1 VRIAVLLDRWHA
13 EGGGLEE
20 WLRAVAPELGARGHQ
35 VLLIARAA
43 DAAPPAGVLGV
54 PAAARWP
61 LPRPWRDA
69 ADARARVQ
77 AAAESGADAVLDLRA
92 SRCPGAVW
100 FAMGGFGPA
109 REAAPISARRRALL
123 RLEAESVRC
132 AAAAV
137 APSPLVARALRA
149 FRPELPVRV
158 LPLPL
163 LGPVPEAPGPDAEA
177 LAGRRPLTVFF
188 CGRDPE
194 RHGLEPALAWFAAL
208 RRQLPEARLET
219 WTRGRADA
227 AGVTAHGWNGGFRAA
242 LGRADLLLHPTR
254 YDSFSLVCLEAAAAG
269 VPVLT
274 TAQAGAAELLPPEW
288 CAAAERGDPER
299 AAEAALRM
307 LRCAAE
313 LPPARRAELRDGLR
327 ARHGLGDHAERLAE
341 LLAAN
346 PCSTSPG

>member
-1 VRIAVLLDRWHA
+1 MRIAVLLDRWHA

-20 WLRAVAPELGARGHQ
+20 WLRAVAPALVARGHQ
-35 VLLIARAA
+35 ILLIARAA
-43 DAAPPAGVLGV
+43 DDGPPAGVLGV

-69 ADARARVQ
+69 ADARARVL
-77 AAAESGADAVLDLRA
+77 AAARLNADAVLDLRA

-100 FAMGGFGPA
+100 FAMGGFGAA

-123 RLEAESVRC
+123 RLEEQSVRC

-137 APSPLVARALRA
+137 APSPMVLRALQS
-149 FRPELPVRV
+149 FRPDLPVSL

-163 LGPVPEAPGPDAEA
+163 LGDLPEAAGPDAGA
-177 LAGRRPLTVFF
+177 LDGRRPLRVFF
-188 CGRDPE
+188 CGRDAE

-208 RRQLPEARLET
+208 RRQVPGALLET
-219 WTRGRADA
+219 WTRKPPAG
-227 AGVTAHGWNGGFRAA
+227 AGVIAHGWNGGFRAA
-242 LGRADLLLHPTR
+242 LERADLLLHPTR

-288 CAAAERGDPER
+288 CATAERDQPDQAAEV
-299 AAEAALRM
+299 ALRM
-307 LRCAAE
+307 LRLAAE
-313 LPPARRAELRDGLR
+313 LPRPRRSELRDGLR
-327 ARHGLGDHAERLAE
+327 ARHRLDDHAERLAA